1 MQKSKQFTNFAIPK
15 LNSGCASS
23 RADIFALCMVAAVE
37 TPARQLLRPRTPK
50 QRAFYI
56 PNSIDMANFKNE
68 AAKAAQVESMA
79 DLLKNYLEARWE
91 MKRCRDA
98 LTDHLME
105 NDLYSELWQFVITLM
120 QDGLTPSGL
129 QG

>member
-1 MQKSKQFTNFAIPK
+1 
-15 LNSGCASS
+15 
-23 RADIFALCMVAAVE
+23 
-37 TPARQLLRPRTPK
+37 
-50 QRAFYI
+50 
-56 PNSIDMANFKNE
+56 MANFKNE

-105 NDLYSELWQFVITLM
+105 NDLYGDLWQFVIALM